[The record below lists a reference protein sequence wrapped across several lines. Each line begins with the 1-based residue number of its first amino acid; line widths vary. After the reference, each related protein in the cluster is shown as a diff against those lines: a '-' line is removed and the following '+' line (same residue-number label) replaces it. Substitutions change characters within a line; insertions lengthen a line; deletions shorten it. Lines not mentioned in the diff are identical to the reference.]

1 MMVEWIKSK
10 FRYHQYVNIGMTE
23 TLGVKYKC
31 EVCGRKLYL
40 PFDWRFRI
48 DPDKVRGCKGK

>member
-1 MMVEWIKSK
+1 M
-10 FRYHQYVNIGMTE
+10 GMTE

-31 EVCGRKLYL
+31 EKCGRKLYL

-48 DPDKVRGCKGK
+48 DPKKVRGCKGNQ